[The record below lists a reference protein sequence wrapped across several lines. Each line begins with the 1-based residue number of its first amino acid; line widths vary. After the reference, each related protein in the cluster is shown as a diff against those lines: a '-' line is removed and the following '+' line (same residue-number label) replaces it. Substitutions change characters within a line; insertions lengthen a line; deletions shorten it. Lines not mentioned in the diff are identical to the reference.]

1 MKNSGASCARPTV
14 PVIGLDPGELYWV
27 KALIALLRHPDP
39 AIPELTRH
47 AIDYLTDSAAARVM
61 PEIPTLDNVG

>member
-1 MKNSGASCARPTV
+1 
-14 PVIGLDPGELYWV
+14 VIGLDPGELYWV

-61 PEIPTLDNVG
+61 PEIPPLDNVG